1 MTINVLVADD
11 HPIVRY
17 GIRRLLEENE
27 IINLVGEASD
37 STELVGM
44 LGDKPCDILVTDF
57 SMPGGQFKDGLFL
70 IGYVRRYFP
79 HVKIIVVTMLEN
91 LAILRGILKLGVH
104 SILSKLDEQSHIAEI
119 VCVVAD
125 GSRYIPAG
133 LACRLND
140 ANAEEAWGPDV
151 PKLSGREVEVVRL
164 FVSGMTISEIAVK
177 LNRSVKTVSSQKT
190 NAMRKLGLERDVDL
204 YHYATRSGIA

>member
-1 MTINVLVADD
+1 MTINVVIADD

-17 GIRRLLEENE
+17 GLRRLLEERE
-27 IINLVGEASD
+27 MIQLVGEASD
-37 STELVGM
+37 SSELVQL
-44 LGDKPCDILVTDF
+44 LGKTPCDILVTDF
-57 SMPGGQFKDGLFL
+57 SMPGGHFKDGLFL

-79 HVKIIVVTMLEN
+79 HIKIIVVTMLEN
-91 LAILRGILKLGVH
+91 LAILRGMLKLGVH
-104 SILSKLDEQSHIAEI
+104 SILSKLDEQSHIVDI

-133 LACRLND
+133 LAGRLHD
-140 ANAEEAWGPDV
+140 THSDVDGPDASR
-151 PKLSGREVEVVRL
+151 LSSREVEVVRL
-164 FVSGMTISEIAVK
+164 FVSGLTISEIAFK

-204 YHYATRSGIA
+204 YHYATRTGIA